1 MTQHHHIAISDQ
13 EHQLPYSKGLMA
25 AAIMATGL
33 APARAFRVAERVE
46 EHLHGG
52 GVTTITRAELRRV
65 AAEVLE
71 AEVGER
77 YAASFR
83 KWQVVNE
90 LERPLV
96 ILIGGATGVG
106 KSTIATQLAARL
118 GITRVIPTDAIREVM
133 RAMFSPD
140 LMPALHTSS
149 FDAEELARTPMP
161 RQADPVIIG
170 YREQVAA
177 VGVGVRAL
185 VERAITEG
193 TDLVLEGAH
202 IAPGYVDLG
211 DLTEAVVVPLLV
223 TVDDEELH
231 RSHLVARGHEARGR
245 PPERYLAH
253 FSNIRRIQRYLKAL
267 AEEHRM
273 PIVPSYNLDATLA
286 EVIELVV
293 GQAFAVLG
301 GERSDPDPARPPSS
315 GRRRFARS
323 PMVRLPGR
331 RASAPT
337 TDPSDDPSDTSTPH
351 TSTPV
356 TDTPDKTGAAS
367 PLGAESPLRSNR

>member
-1 MTQHHHIAISDQ
+1 MTDHHHIVISDQ

-25 AAIMATGL
+25 ASIMATGL

-46 EHLHGG
+46 ERLHAT
-52 GVTTITRAELRRV
+52 GVTATTRAELRRV
-65 AAEVLE
+65 AGEVL
-71 AEVGER
+71 ASDVGER
-77 YAASFR
+77 YAASFS

-90 LERPLV
+90 LQRPLV

-133 RAMFSPD
+133 RSMFSPG

-149 FDAEELARTPMP
+149 FDAEELARSPLP

-202 IAPGYVDLG
+202 IAPGYLDLG
-211 DLTEAVVVPLLV
+211 NLTEAVVVPLLV

-231 RSHLVARGHEARGR
+231 RSHLVARGHDARGR
-245 PPERYLAH
+245 PSERYLAH
-253 FSNIRRIQRYLKAL
+253 FANIRRIQRYLKGL

-293 GQAFAVLG
+293 GQAFSALG
-301 GERSDPDPARPPSS
+301 GEETAGSPAPGSG
-315 GRRRFARS
+315 GRRRRS
-323 PMVRLPGR
+323 PLVRLPGGR
-331 RASAPT
+331 PATPAAPAAEPPPDT
-337 TDPSDDPSDTSTPH
+337 T
-351 TSTPV
+351 
-356 TDTPDKTGAAS
+356 
-367 PLGAESPLRSNR
+367 SPLRSNR